1 MSVPKAVVD
10 LVERFRRNESAYRSG
25 QYNETQVRREFIDP
39 FFECL
44 GWDVNNRQG
53 YAEAYKE
60 VIHEDSLDVEGAKR
74 APDYCFRIGGTRKF
88 FLEAK
93 KPSVNVRDDISPA
106 YQLRRYAWTAKLPL
120 SILTD
125 FEEFAVYDG
134 RVKPTPTDKSATAR
148 VLFIPYVE
156 YPDRWTEI
164 ASCFSK
170 EAILQGAFDQ
180 FADTNK
186 GKRGTATVDQA
197 FLAEIESWRDVLARN
212 IALRNPGLDQ
222 RGLNDA
228 VQRTI
233 DRIIFLRLCEDRGIE
248 DYGRLYKCGEEKD
261 IYDALKTLFIQADY
275 RYNSGLFHFEPEKGR
290 AGTDQVTLDLN
301 IDDKILKP
309 ILRGLYY
316 PDCPYEFSVM
326 PPDIL
331 GHVYEQFLGKVI
343 RLTPSHQ
350 AKVEEKPE
358 VRKAGGVYYTPSYI
372 VDYIVKHTVGA
383 LLEGK
388 QPRDVDGSKKGAPPL
403 RVLDPACGSGSFLI
417 VAYQYLLDW
426 YRDRYAA
433 DDPEKY
439 CTGKNP
445 KLRCIG
451 GRDYALTV
459 PERKRI
465 LLDHIYG
472 VDIDPQAVEVT
483 KLSLLLKV
491 IEGESAASLGQNRLL
506 FQERALPDLD
516 KNIKCGNSL
525 IGPEYYAGQQTDVFD
540 TEELLRVNAF
550 DWHAEFPEVFHHRIT
565 EKKQEDAKSISS
577 VPQRCNAEC
586 GFDAVIGNPPYIRIQ
601 TMKEWAPLE
610 VELYKQLYKS
620 ASSGNYDIYVVF
632 IEQGLKLLNANGL
645 LGFICPNKFFNS
657 KYGEP
662 LREII
667 AKGQHLKHVVHFGD
681 QQVFTGAT
689 TYTCLLFLNKEPANH
704 CQFVKVNELA
714 EWRANGASTE
724 GTIKPEQVT
733 QGEWNFAVGRSSGVL
748 ARMADI
754 PIKLGDIAHLFVG
767 LQTDCDDVFIVEEIK
782 IEGKRALCKS
792 KATGEEH
799 WFEEQHLKHFLKG
812 SLNIRRYRLTDLTK
826 RLIFPYEIREGK
838 SVLITPAEYKNKY
851 PLTWGYL
858 EINHKRL
865 AARNK
870 GKMGED
876 WYGYVYKKNHTRFGY
891 PKIVVPSL
899 ANGSCFS
906 ADFDGCYYF
915 VGSGGGGGGGYGII
929 LNENAG
935 LSSYC
940 LLGILNSKL
949 ISAIIKSGS
958 TPFRGGYFALNR
970 QYIEGI
976 PIHPIDLNNPSD
988 KDIHDRITFLVE
1000 RLLTLNRQQTTATTD
1015 HERTL
1020 LERQITATDHQIDQ
1034 LVYALYGLTEEEI
1047 ALVEGEG

>member
-1 MSVPKAVVD
+1 MSVPKVVVD

-164 ASCFSK
+164 ASRFSK

-331 GHVYEQFLGKVI
+331 GQVYEQFLGKVI

-372 VDYIVKHTVGA
+372 VDYIVKHTVGT

-388 QPRDVDGSKKGAPPL
+388 APRDVDGSKKGAPPL

-439 CTGKNP
+439 CAGKNP
-445 KLRCIG
+445 KLRPIS

-525 IGPEYYAGQQTDVFD
+525 IGPEYYAGQQTDAFD

-550 DWHAEFPEVFHHRIT
+550 DWHSEFPEVFHHRVTEYT
-565 EKKQEDAKSISS
+565 EKKQEDRKGISS

-586 GFDAVIGNPPYIRIQ
+586 GFDAVIGNPPYVRQ
-601 TMKEWAPLE
+601 E
-610 VELYKQLYKS
+610 ELGPYKTYFAAHYRVYHGTADLYT
-620 ASSGNYDIYVVF
+620 YF
-632 IEQGLKLLNANGL
+632 IEKGISLLRPGGLFSYIVANKWMRA
-645 LGFICPNKFFNS
+645 N
-657 KYGEP
+657 YGEP
-662 LREII
+662 LRRWLIT
-667 AKGQHLKHVVHFGD
+667 QHIEEMVDFGD
-681 QQVFTGAT
+681 LPVFKGAT
-689 TYTCLLFLNKEPANH
+689 TYPCILRIRNAPPSEKFHAATLDTLKFTDLSELVKEKAYPISCRHLSAEAWTLVDDRARALLEKIRNAGVPLGEYVGGRIYYGIKTGLNEAFVIDAETRDRLIAQNPNSAELIKPFLAGRDIKRYCIPKSERYLICIPNGWTRQQTRTNHWPWLQQNYPAI
-704 CQFVKVNELA
+704 A
-714 EWRANGASTE
+714 EWLSTFSAPAQ
-724 GTIKPEQVT
+724 KRCDK
-733 QGEWNFAVGRSSGVL
+733 GEFWWELRS
-748 ARMADI
+748 
-754 PIKLGDIAHLFVG
+754 
-767 LQTDCDDVFIVEEIK
+767 CDYY
-782 IEGKRALCKS
+782 A
-792 KATGEEH
+792 A
-799 WFEEQHLKHFLKG
+799 FEEAKIIYP
-812 SLNIRRYRLTDLTK
+812 NICKQPEFTYDDSGTYTNQK
-826 RLIFPYEIREGK
+826 
-838 SVLITPAEYKNKY
+838 
-851 PLTWGYL
+851 
-858 EINHKRL
+858 
-865 AARNK
+865 
-870 GKMGED
+870 
-876 WYGYVYKKNHTRFGY
+876 
-891 PKIVVPSL
+891 
-899 ANGSCFS
+899 CF
-906 ADFDGCYYF
+906 
-915 VGSGGGGGGGYGII
+915 II
-929 LNENAG
+929 PTQDKF
-935 LSSYC
+935 
-940 LLGILNSKL
+940 LLGILNSKVTFFL
-949 ISAIIKSGS
+949 FRYVLPKLRGDFYEPSYVYFKTFPIPVPQDKLQKDWQERTSLLVDHILVLNSQMITAS
-958 TPFRGGYFALNR
+958 T
-970 QYIEGI
+970 
-976 PIHPIDLNNPSD
+976 S
-988 KDIHDRITFLVE
+988 
-1000 RLLTLNRQQTTATTD
+1000 

-1020 LERQITATDHQIDQ
+1020 LERQIIAIDHQIDQ
-1034 LVYALYGLTEEEI
+1034 LVFALYGLTEEEI
-1047 ALVEGEG
+1047 ALVEGTGY

>member
-1 MSVPKAVVD
+1 MSVPKLVVD

-93 KPSVNVRDDISPA
+93 KPSVNVREDISPA

-134 RVKPTPTDKSATAR
+134 RVKPALADKSTTAR
-148 VLFIPYVE
+148 VLFLPYVE
-156 YPDRWTEI
+156 YLDRWTEI
-164 ASCFSK
+164 ASRFSK

-197 FLAEIESWRDVLARN
+197 FLAEIESWRDVFARN

-248 DYGRLYKCGEEKD
+248 DYGRLYKCGDEKD
-261 IYDALKTLFIQADY
+261 IYDTLKTLFIQADY
-275 RYNSGLFHFEPEKGR
+275 RYNSGLFHFEQEKGR
-290 AGTDQVTLDLN
+290 AGADHVTLDLS

-331 GHVYEQFLGKVI
+331 GQVYEQFLGKVI

-372 VDYIVKHTVGA
+372 VDYIVKHTVGT

-388 QPRDVDGSKKGAPPL
+388 APRDVDGTKKGAPPL

-433 DDPEKY
+433 DDPEKH
-439 CTGKNP
+439 CKGKNP
-445 KLRCIG
+445 KLRCIT

-525 IGPEYYAGQQTDVFD
+525 IGPDYFANQQTDAFD
-540 TEELLRVNAF
+540 TEEMFRVNAF
-550 DWHAEFPEVFHHRIT
+550 DWSAEFSEIMN
-565 EKKQEDAKSISS
+565 DG
-577 VPQRCNAEC
+577 
-586 GFDAVIGNPPYIRIQ
+586 GFDAIIGNPPYVDIKGMCTRDVEYIFQQFRFANNRINLFSAFIEKGFHLCKNQ
-601 TMKEWAPLE
+601 TSVFSMIVPSALLAQES
-610 VELYKQLYKS
+610 YKNLRLWIT
-620 ASSGNYDIYVVF
+620 ASYDIESLVRLPNESFGVRAGNVKVDTIIFVF
-632 IEQGLKLLNANGL
+632 SSSKSMQKYTEIIGYAGYERISRITSDEAFITGKLDQERWKNSPDCVWTLDVTSEHERVLEKCENNSIALEKCVDFSLGVTPYDKYKGHSQEQIKKKVFHADYKKDNTFKKLLGGNDVHRYFSNWSGITWISYGPWLGACREKRFFTERRILVKQIIDWTDKRIWATITDEEVYNTQNAFSL
-645 LGFICPNKFFNS
+645 L
-657 KYGEP
+657 
-662 LREII
+662 
-667 AKGQHLKHVVHFGD
+667 Q
-681 QQVFTGAT
+681 
-689 TYTCLLFLNKEPANH
+689 
-704 CQFVKVNELA
+704 
-714 EWRANGASTE
+714 AS
-724 GTIKPEQVT
+724 
-733 QGEWNFAVGRSSGVL
+733 
-748 ARMADI
+748 DY
-754 PIKLGDIAHLFVG
+754 
-767 LQTDCDDVFIVEEIK
+767 
-782 IEGKRALCKS
+782 
-792 KATGEEH
+792 
-799 WFEEQHLKHFLKG
+799 
-812 SLNIRRYRLTDLTK
+812 SLDY
-826 RLIFPYEIREGK
+826 
-838 SVLITPAEYKNKY
+838 
-851 PLTWGYL
+851 
-858 EINHKRL
+858 
-865 AARNK
+865 
-870 GKMGED
+870 
-876 WYGYVYKKNHTRFGY
+876 
-891 PKIVVPSL
+891 
-899 ANGSCFS
+899 
-906 ADFDGCYYF
+906 
-915 VGSGGGGGGGYGII
+915 
-929 LNENAG
+929 
-935 LSSYC
+935 

-949 ISAIIKSGS
+949 MTFYHRKRFLDEFKMRFQKILIKDCKRFPVRRIDFSDSLCMNHYSNMIS
-958 TPFRGGYFALNR
+958 
-970 QYIEGI
+970 
-976 PIHPIDLNNPSD
+976 
-988 KDIHDRITFLVE
+988 LVKQMLSLHKQIQE
-1000 RLLTLNRQQTTATTD
+1000 AKTD

-1020 LERQITATDHQIDQ
+1020 IERQITATDRQIDQ

-1047 ALVEGEG
+1047 ALVEKNGGK